1 MILVV
6 DSGSTKADWLVA
18 STDTSSQKYSTVGF
32 NPYFHDEKFILNALN
47 SHKDLSEI
55 AYKVTNLYFY
65 GAGCSSEDRIQII
78 KGALKKI
85 FINAKIEVDHDVFA
99 SVRATCGD
107 ESGIACILGTGSN
120 SCYFDGINIHKN
132 NYGLGFIM
140 GDEGSG
146 SYFGKKLITHYLYG
160 ILPENLKID
169 FEKRYEMDKEIMIT
183 NVYNNSSA
191 NVWLASFAKFMT
203 DHKDDPWVI
212 KTVTKG
218 VEEFYNLYVCGYPNY
233 KELKTHFVGSIAF
246 YFEDIIRMVGAK
258 KEVTVGKIVR
268 HPINALAE
276 YFLSKNIN

>member
-6 DSGSTKADWLVA
+6 DSGSSKADWLVA
-18 STDTSSQKYSTVGF
+18 STNIPKQKFSTVGF
-32 NPYFHDEKFILNALN
+32 NPYFHDENFILHALN
-47 SHKDLSEI
+47 SHNDLSGLAER
-55 AYKVTNLYFY
+55 VTNLYFF
-65 GAGCSSEDRIQII
+65 GAGCSSEDRNQII
-78 KGALKKI
+78 KGALKKF

-107 ESGIACILGTGSN
+107 EPGIACILGTGSN
-120 SCYFDGINIHKN
+120 SCYFDGTNIHKN

-169 FEKRYEMDKEIMIT
+169 FEQRYQMNKEIMIA

-203 DHKDDPWVI
+203 DHKDDPWVVKI
-212 KTVTKG
+212 VTKG
-218 VEEFYNLYVCGYPNY
+218 IEEFYDLFVCRYPNY
-233 KELKTHFVGSIAF
+233 KELKTHFIGSIAF
-246 YFEDIIRMVGAK
+246 YFEDILRFVGGR
-258 KEVTVGKIVR
+258 KEVSVGKVIR
-268 HPINALAE
+268 YPINALAE
-276 YFLSKNIN
+276 YILSKKN